1 MASTTTPRGGP
12 ELHPEAFS
20 LPRRAS
26 GRPGST
32 ANSSKTGQAADA
44 TRSGTKPKP
53 KAVKSPPVKKPS
65 DGRDVGSRSQDGRVR
80 KPKSASRSGAA
91 EHGAAPRGQ
100 GDKSPD
106 GRDRKGAK
114 RTPPAAAASKP
125 GSADS
130 AIAASRPV
138 SSKPVGGASKVKL
151 TPKDSNPPNWSAV
164 VRLGTPPALP
174 DRLTVSPA
182 VAVDAIAPAATPA
195 VLAPWDSTLTFGPS
209 LGAFDYWPPSSA
221 TWNTSYG
228 AAQCEDIAP
237 TVVSESRNTTTLAT
251 QTASM
256 AYLPPSADEVSGRL
270 SPAVQPVLNTE
281 LLFMYEWLRPTPAQM
296 IARQKLV
303 DKLQMILDV
312 EWPHR
317 SVVVHPFGSSVN
329 QLCTRNSDLDVCV
342 MATELALNGRR
353 RHHHQNGRYGKGAR
367 NPRPAAPLDPT
378 KLVFEIAHL
387 LHQHGFVDIDLSKVG
402 ARVPVVR
409 FMDPELNLSCDI
421 NVNNPIALH
430 NTLFIRHYVRTQ
442 HPLVVPL
449 LVLVKYW
456 AQRRLV
462 NSPDSIPT
470 YAWYLLV
477 LYYLQQL
484 GAVPVIPMETI
495 SPEFAAWEAANLAAA
510 HQAATEVKAPE
521 PVTPPVMPLSG
532 PPSHRALAHTPHM
545 DVRGTKYSLADLFY
559 GFCRFFALELDF
571 DAVVVGL
578 RGTVAVDWDAVRTMV
593 PSHDRD
599 AAERQFADRSIIAK
613 CLKLWAAAQLPQHD
627 YRPLCIE
634 DPMNPLR
641 NLANN
646 VFPMALQGLR
656 HEAWRMCFL
665 AGTPA
670 ELLPVETEDPVLD
683 DAIPGGPIVPV
694 REMMYL
700 SRICERFTFPTTGDA
715 SGIEAGAGEADSVA
729 TWVAS
734 VQSHHGSMEDL
745 PATDDSAL
753 VVSENHGASDVE
765 VVHSP
770 VLLSVDVPTVTAQL
784 DALHLDSAESTVVAA
799 PTVNV

>member
-1 MASTTTPRGGP
+1 MRARGP
-12 ELHPEAFS
+12 KTVA
-20 LPRRAS
+20 A
-26 GRPGST
+26 
-32 ANSSKTGQAADA
+32 AN
-44 TRSGTKPKP
+44 P
-53 KAVKSPPVKKPS
+53 KACLA
-65 DGRDVGSRSQDGRVR
+65 RS
-80 KPKSASRSGAA
+80 S
-91 EHGAAPRGQ
+91 E
-100 GDKSPD
+100 

-114 RTPPAAAASKP
+114 RAPPTASASKP
-125 GSADS
+125 RSADL
-130 AIAASRPV
+130 AIAASRPA
-138 SSKPVGGASKVKL
+138 SSKPAGGTSKVKL
-151 TPKDSNPPNWSAV
+151 TPKDANPANWSAV
-164 VRLGTPPALP
+164 VRLGTSPALSARP
-174 DRLTVSPA
+174 TVSPV
-182 VAVDAIAPAATPA
+182 VAVDAIAPAAAPA
-195 VLAPWDSTLTFGPS
+195 VPALSWDATLAFGPS
-209 LGAFDYWPPSSA
+209 LSAFDYWPLSSGA
-221 TWNTSYG
+221 WNTSYG
-228 AAQCEDIAP
+228 AAQTEDIAL
-237 TVVSESRNTTTLAT
+237 TVVSESGNATTLAT
-251 QTASM
+251 QTPSM
-256 AYLPPSADEVSGRL
+256 AYLPPSADEVPERL
-270 SPAVQPVLNTE
+270 SPTVQPVLNME

-342 MATELALNGRR
+342 MASELSSNGRR
-353 RHHHQNGRYGKGAR
+353 RSHHQNGRHGKGAR
-367 NPRPAAPLDPT
+367 NARPAAPLDPT

-559 GFCRFFALELDF
+559 GFCRFFALELNF

-593 PSHDRD
+593 PTHDRD
-599 AAERQFADRSIIAK
+599 AAERQFADRGTIAK

-656 HEAWRMCFL
+656 HEAWRVCFL
-665 AGTPA
+665 AGTAA
-670 ELLPVETEDPVLD
+670 ELLPVETEDPALD

-715 SGIEAGAGEADSVA
+715 SGGEAGAGEADSIA

-734 VQSHHGSMEDL
+734 IQSHHGSMEDL
-745 PATDDSAL
+745 PAADDSAL
-753 VVSENHGASDVE
+753 VVSENHCASDVE
-765 VVHSP
+765 VVPSP
-770 VLLSVDVPTVTAQL
+770 VLISVDLPAATAQQL
-784 DALHLDSAESTVVAA
+784 DALHLDDAESTVVVP
-799 PTVNV
+799 PTVIV